1 MNVTSPWSGHPYTH
15 IFIAL
20 VLERLCSGH
29 RACVHG
35 EGAPVPASVGRRRLV
50 PLELEI
56 SDIGENVEPPMFCRL
71 LTSNHRQTLGN
82 QELK

>member
-1 MNVTSPWSGHPYTH
+1 MDESCESVVWSSMY
-15 IFIAL
+15 AYL
-20 VLERLCSGH
+20 LRLFLRDSGH

-35 EGAPVPASVGRRRLV
+35 EGALVPASVGCYRLV
-50 PLELEI
+50 PLEISEI
-56 SDIGENVEPPMFCRL
+56 RENVEPPMFCRL

>member
-1 MNVTSPWSGHPYTH
+1 M
-15 IFIAL
+15 
-20 VLERLCSGH
+20 
-29 RACVHG
+29 HG

-50 PLELEI
+50 PLEI
-56 SDIGENVEPPMFCRL
+56 SEIGENVEPPMFCRL

>member
-1 MNVTSPWSGHPYTH
+1 MDECCKSVVWSSMY
-15 IFIAL
+15 AYL
-20 VLERLCSGH
+20 LRLFLRDSGH

-50 PLELEI
+50 PLEIRSE
-56 SDIGENVEPPMFCRL
+56 IGEDVEPPMFCRL

>member
-1 MNVTSPWSGHPYTH
+1 MLLVRGLVIHIR

-20 VLERLCSGH
+20 VLARLCSGH

-50 PLELEI
+50 PLDLSE
-56 SDIGENVEPPMFCRL
+56 IGENVEPPMFCRL
-71 LTSNHRQTLGN
+71 LTSNYRQTLEN